1 MVTLLAISVLCIAV
15 ALWSLM
21 SEARRRQRMEKM
33 ERLIARRPLNC

>member
-21 SEARRRQRMEKM
+21 NESRRRARVEKM